1 MSTIYGILGGDKRN
15 IKLVQLLANE
25 NDIVY
30 TYGLE
35 KAEELKYIKNLKVC
49 DTFEEMLNNAN
60 CIIGPIPFSKDNT
73 NVNMPYCKNN
83 LTIQGCISKINEISR
98 INEIQK
104 AEEIKSTRK
113 KLIVGQ
119 ISEKT
124 IQEANS
130 NCEIIDLMKNEELT
144 IFNTIATAEGTIQ
157 VIMENT
163 EKILQGMNV
172 LILGFGRVAKVLARK
187 LEGLQMKIT
196 CAARKDSDLA
206 WIETYG
212 YSSQN
217 IYKLEDVIS
226 KYDVIVNTVPSIV
239 ISENELKNVQKE
251 VLMIDL
257 ASYPGGIDFEQAKLK
272 NVKAILASGL
282 PGKVA
287 PESSAIFIKIAIKN
301 ILSK

>member
-1 MSTIYGILGGDKRN
+1 MNTIYGILGGDKRN
-15 IKLVQLLANE
+15 IKLAQLLANE

-49 DTFEEMLNNAN
+49 DTFEEMLNNTN

-83 LTIQGCISKINEISR
+83 LTIQGCISKINEI
-98 INEIQK
+98 QK
-104 AEEIKSTRK
+104 TEEIKTTRK